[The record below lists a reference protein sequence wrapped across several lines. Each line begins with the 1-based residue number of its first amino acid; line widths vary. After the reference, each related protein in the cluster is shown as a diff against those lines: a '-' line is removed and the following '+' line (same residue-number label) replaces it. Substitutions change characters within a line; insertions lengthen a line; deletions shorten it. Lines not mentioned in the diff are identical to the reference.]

1 MCWPEWS
8 GSLTRPSGGSS
19 SARTVAAAVT
29 LPGLPAGRYRLRR
42 VSNGGAE
49 EGIVGNG
56 GFRLLLTPHELR
68 IYELIPV
75 DSRQIRPRK

>member
-1 MCWPEWS
+1 M
-8 GSLTRPSGGSS
+8 RPSGGSS

-29 LPGLPAGRYRLRR
+29 LPGLPAGRHRLRR
-42 VSNGGAE
+42 
-49 EGIVGNG
+49 VGNG

-68 IYELIPV
+68 VYELIPV

>member
-19 SARTVAAAVT
+19 STRPVAAAVT
-29 LPGLPAGRYRLRR
+29 LPGLPAGRHRLRR

-56 GFRLLLTPHELR
+56 GFRLLLTPRELR
-68 IYELIPV
+68 VYELIPV

>member
-1 MCWPEWS
+1 M
-8 GSLTRPSGGSS
+8 TRPSGGSS

-49 EGIVGNG
+49 EGIVDNG

-68 IYELIPV
+68 VYELIPV

>member
-1 MCWPEWS
+1 M
-8 GSLTRPSGGSS
+8 
-19 SARTVAAAVT
+19 T
-29 LPGLPAGRYRLRR
+29 LPGLPAGRHRLRR

-49 EGIVGNG
+49 EGIDGNG

-68 IYELIPV
+68 VYELIPV